1 MFVIRNRFTAKPGM
15 ASKLATTL
23 RDAMAHA
30 PFKSRVLTDAVG
42 DMNTVIMEHEV
53 DSLSDFEKRM
63 KEYTEGAMGKEFG
76 EKMKG
81 YTDLYVT
88 GRRDIY
94 KVM

>member
-15 ASKLATTL
+15 ATKLANTL
-23 RDAMAHA
+23 REAMVHA
-30 PFKSRVLTDAVG
+30 PFKSRILTDAVG
-42 DMNTVIMEHEV
+42 EFNTVIMEHEV
-53 DSLSDFEKRM
+53 DSLSDFESRM
-63 KEYTEGAMGKEFG
+63 KEYSEGSMGKEFG

-88 GRRDIY
+88 GNREIF

>member
-15 ASKLATTL
+15 ATKLATQL
-23 RDAMAHA
+23 REAMAKA
-30 PFKSRVLTDAVG
+30 PFKSRILTDAVG
-42 DMNTVIMEHEV
+42 DFNTVVMEHEV
-53 DSLSDFEKRM
+53 DSLMEFEKRM
-63 KEYTEGAMGKEFG
+63 KEYSQGEMGKDFG

-88 GRRDIY
+88 GRREIY

>member
-15 ASKLATTL
+15 ASKLASTL

-30 PFKSRVLTDAVG
+30 PFKSRILTDAVG
-42 DMNTVIMEHEV
+42 EFNTVVMEHEV
-53 DSLSDFEKRM
+53 VSLSDFEKRM
-63 KEYTEGAMGKEFG
+63 KEYSEGAMGKEFG

-88 GRRDIY
+88 GNRKIY
-94 KVM
+94 RVV